1 MGRIRIIKSKTT
13 KRIRKSKNNKIKC
26 ASCGKTL

>member
-13 KRIRKSKNNKIKC
+13 KKARKSKSKKMRC

>member
-13 KRIRKSKNNKIKC
+13 KKVRKSKNKKTKC